1 MLQNAA
7 EARSSFLGGLNIA
20 VLVDRSLS
28 TEHKRN
34 IAAYLQV
41 NRNCEAAKPVQVFA
55 CARGGAT
62 SVRADLRTM
71 FISIRPLN

>member
-41 NRNCEAAKPVQVFA
+41 TETAKRQNLFKCSP

-62 SVRADLRTM
+62 SVRPDLRTM
-71 FISIRPLN
+71 FISIRPA

>member
-7 EARSSFLGGLNIA
+7 AARSSFLGGLNIA

-28 TEHKRN
+28 TEHIKRN

-41 NRNCEAAKPVQVFA
+41 IETAKRQNLFKCSRVLVVARHQ
-55 CARGGAT
+55 CA
-62 SVRADLRTM
+62 L
-71 FISIRPLN
+71 IYEQC